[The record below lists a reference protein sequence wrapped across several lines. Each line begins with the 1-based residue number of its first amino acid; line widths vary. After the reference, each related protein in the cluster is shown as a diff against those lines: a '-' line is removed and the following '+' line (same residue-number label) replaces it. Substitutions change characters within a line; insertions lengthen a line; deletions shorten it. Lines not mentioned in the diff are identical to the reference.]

1 MTWRAKKE
9 KDVRERQLCYI
20 SVSKSLMETKEGV
33 KENVRE
39 KKKIKQ
45 KSERKKRKNDEQKP
59 VNKKQQQKNEKGKI
73 ITNKINNASLA
84 FFL

>member
-1 MTWRAKKE
+1 MMWRAKKE
-9 KDVRERQLCYI
+9 KDVRERQLCNI

-39 KKKIKQ
+39 KKKSSRRAK
-45 KSERKKRKNDEQKP
+45 EKKKNDEQKP